1 MIGTTDDEE
10 SALGSLLSR
19 CRQNLHSSG
28 SLSLR
33 QLVPVHQTLCQCMAS
48 HEKGHILPSL
58 EEITNSLDTILKSRC
73 SVNEIDVYRRILL
86 NETEMDRQHLAT
98 SKDSERLLILQYLMF
113 RLSLLDALR
122 YVIIP
127 YLLLSQ
133 NSVSDDLELS
143 LLEAMDVPTLDI
155 AESKEWQETLDALV
169 ACTNPSASRI
179 LVRILNRK
187 PHFPLLIRSLYE
199 KVWRSVLTVRADP
212 SVTFQNHP
220 TLSTLS
226 KELLPLLTNED
237 VMANLD
243 LHQEH
248 LCRLWTR
255 LFDEIW
261 LSAASESLHV
271 QRIVMLVITTVLC
284 PLLPHVLFLE
294 LPRGNEM
301 LPPAQHSVVWDL
313 SYACVSQGTSAL
325 DDNKMSSMS
334 SILRRRG
341 LFLLNTIADSDE
353 WKQYVMCYETLEME
367 QEQHLVDQIWGF
379 LGNLFDKVSDDPKA
393 PQHILTWK
401 WMSQLFGCVLSA
413 SLPVVQKRSMYR
425 VLKAHIGD
433 DSPVNKG
440 KKPTRRAGLRATSF
454 LDKMPPDFMLRILL
468 PSWNSLSKSVGF
480 TFNLTLEN
488 GKKERIDMVPMM
500 KQVLQSYIGELDSER
515 AEAFWRGIWDWSLI
529 QHFNTKTFIFVFEA
543 LAEKLKS
550 NAARVELPAGDS
562 EFTALMHTLKSL
574 FSSNSV
580 VITNRRSI
588 MEHVSIML
596 AHARPVAF
604 ESWSAVVAL
613 RFASL
618 YKQEFFDLETS
629 REWNITDEPMLMN
642 LKLWF
647 ERNDRNLSDIC
658 PVLASAFVDG
668 ELGLSSNRAWD
679 PENGANDLE
688 RELAWGIVLLASLV
702 AEGSLRLTA
711 SQFLWPAINK
721 GLSRAGGAMMT
732 SSYDRAD
739 HVARALLLL
748 QSGCLLRQ
756 LSGLGNGDLIVLDRT
771 TQQLMPVPPNIE
783 TILSSA
789 IDFDLFH
796 TRILLNVDANDGTN
810 GAMQTSLTYSHIVSQ
825 VRTLHQSFP
834 SSEVVRRA
842 MVSILESSSDAIAD
856 GGDDDWHRVTHAMLI
871 YAALSSGADL
881 AKARYI
887 PLGRAIVGL
896 SLTGDTRDRSKTWE
910 HMARSVLYY
919 AKWASISK
927 ILPLVGIDMTNE
939 SQSFRSEAREFI
951 EWILAEC
958 FDVMSAALQDA
969 VVPVFNCVLEAARL
983 WFDFED
989 DKDNAATFYI
999 DTWQKIVQCL
1009 ISLMKDAPTSHEG
1022 VYMLNQ
1028 LCSLIFQPRFMG
1040 EEYERFR
1047 TDCCTRTPIRDGF
1060 RALMMLAGVERDHI
1074 RRAVLCKATV
1084 GWLGTDYLEKGSLG
1098 LNAIPYRDDL
1108 VDLLIHK
1115 GVRKDEA
1122 ASNQHRSQTIDGME
1136 IPVETNPLSLAR
1148 AFVLVFI
1155 EKLPAIDDGLNPL
1168 VLSELVEPLIRQL
1181 LAKAEPTK
1189 SSKPSLIM
1197 KGTPLYCQKMRAW
1210 QALCNL
1216 ARFITPDVAP
1226 RVCEAAFTCLEES
1239 IHSEVRYFVEVFT
1252 VRCGVNHPMVFGNS
1266 FLNHIVQTNLSLQQ
1280 VASLVSVEHPR
1291 CSPG

>member
-1 MIGTTDDEE
+1 MSAHDET
-10 SALGSLLSR
+10 GR
-19 CRQNLHSSG
+19 I
-28 SLSLR
+28 
-33 QLVPVHQTLCQCMAS
+33 VPS
-48 HEKGHILPSL
+48 I
-58 EEITNSLDTILKSRC
+58 EEIPSSLDTILESRC
-73 SVNEIDVYRRILL
+73 SVIEMDVCRRILL
-86 NETEMDRQHLAT
+86 DDTDVDGNDLTS
-98 SKDSERLLILQYLMF
+98 SKDAERLLILQYLMF

-127 YLLLSQ
+127 YLLLTQ
-133 NSVSDDLELS
+133 KTVSNDLELS
-143 LLEAMDVPTLDI
+143 LLDAMEIPALDV

-169 ACTNPSASRI
+169 TCTNPSASRI

-187 PHFPLLIRSLYE
+187 PYFPLLIRSLYE
-199 KVWRSVLTVRADP
+199 KVWCSVLTVRADP
-212 SVTFQNHP
+212 SVMFQNHP

-226 KELLPLLTNED
+226 KELLPLLINENVMTNLE
-237 VMANLD
+237 

-248 LCRLWTR
+248 LGRLWIR
-255 LFDEIW
+255 LFDELW
-261 LSAASESLHV
+261 LPALAESAHI
-271 QRIVMLVITTVLC
+271 QRVAMLVLTTVLC
-284 PLLPHVLFLE
+284 PLLPHILLLE

-301 LPPAQHSVVWDL
+301 LVPVQQSVVWDL
-313 SYACVSQGTSAL
+313 IYACVSQGTSAL
-325 DDNKMSSMS
+325 DDDKMSSLS

-341 LFLLNTIADSDE
+341 LFLLNTIAENDE
-353 WKQYVMCYETLEME
+353 WKQYTMCYETLEME

-379 LGNLFDKVSDDPKA
+379 LGHLFEKVSDDPEA
-393 PQHILTWK
+393 PIHVLTWK

-413 SLPVVQKRSMYR
+413 SLPVVQKRSMYQ
-425 VLKAHIGD
+425 VLKAHLGD
-433 DSPVNKG
+433 ARAVTKG
-440 KKPTRRAGLRATSF
+440 KKQSQRAGLKAISF

-480 TFNLTLEN
+480 TFNLTVEN

-500 KQVLQSYIGELDSER
+500 KQVLMSYIGELDLVR

-529 QHFNTKTFIFVFEA
+529 QHFNTKTFMFVFEA
-543 LAEKLKS
+543 FADKLKTNS
-550 NAARVELPAGDS
+550 TALELPVGDN
-562 EFTALMHTLKSL
+562 EFNALMHTLKSL
-574 FSSNSV
+574 FASNSV
-580 VITNRRSI
+580 VITNRRII

-596 AHARPVAF
+596 AHARPLANKT
-604 ESWSAVVAL
+604 WSPVVAL

-618 YKQEFFDLETS
+618 YKQEFFELETS
-629 REWNITDEPMLMN
+629 REWSITDEPMLMN

-647 ERNDRNLSDIC
+647 ERNDQELSDIC
-658 PVLASAFVDG
+658 PMLASAFVDG

-702 AEGSLRLTA
+702 AEGSIRLSA
-711 SQFLWPAINK
+711 SQFIWPAINK
-721 GLSRAGGAMMT
+721 GLAKAVGAMMT
-732 SSYDRAD
+732 SEYDRAD
-739 HVARALLLL
+739 HVTRALLLL

-756 LSGLGNGDLIVLDRT
+756 LSGLGNGDLVILDRK
-771 TQQLMPVPPNIE
+771 TQEMMPVPPNIE
-783 TILSSA
+783 NILSRA

-796 TRILLNVDANDGTN
+796 IRTLLNVDANDGTN
-810 GAMQTSLTYSHIVSQ
+810 GAMRTSLTYSHIVSQ

-834 SSEVVRRA
+834 SSNVVARS
-842 MVSILESSSDAIAD
+842 MESILETSSEAIAD
-856 GGDDDWHRVTHAMLI
+856 GGEDDWHRVTHAMLI
-871 YAALSSGADL
+871 YAALSSGANL
-881 AKARYI
+881 AKDCYM

-927 ILPLVGIDMTNE
+927 ILPLLGNDMANE

-969 VVPVFNCVLEAARL
+969 VIPVFNCVLEAARL
-983 WFDFED
+983 WFDYEE
-989 DKDNAATFYI
+989 DKDKSATFYI

-1009 ISLMKDAPTSHEG
+1009 IGLMKDAPSSQEG

-1028 LCSLIFQPRFMG
+1028 LCSLIFQPGFMG

-1060 RALMMLAGVERDHI
+1060 RALMKLAGVERDHI
-1074 RRAVLCKATV
+1074 RRAVLCKSTI
-1084 GWLGTDYLEKGSLG
+1084 GWLGKDDLEKGSIG
-1098 LNAIPYRDDL
+1098 LNAIPYRDDV

-1136 IPVETNPLSLAR
+1136 IPLETNPLSLAR

-1168 VLSELVEPLIRQL
+1168 VLTELVEPIIRQL
-1181 LAKAEPTK
+1181 LVKAEPIK

-1216 ARFITPDVAP
+1216 ARFITPEVAP
-1226 RVCEAAFTCLEES
+1226 RVCEAAFACLEES

-1252 VRCGVNHPMVFGNS
+1252 VKCGVLHPIIFGNA
-1266 FLNHIVQTNLSLQQ
+1266 FLSQIVQTNLTLQQ
-1280 VASLVSVEHPR
+1280 VASLVSGEFPR
-1291 CSPG
+1291 CSIAGENIILISELFAFLLNR